1 MRNVTFDLDDQV
13 AVPESVPRSKI
24 AEVVQL
30 LGMDPN
36 DVYELTIRPH
46 AVVVMVAL
54 KTIDGA
60 SVSHPD
66 GNGVLK
72 TSCVIRIAE
81 GDDAS

>member
-1 MRNVTFDLDDQV
+1 MRNVKFDLDDQV

-36 DVYELTIRPH
+36 DVYELTIRPD

-60 SVSHPD
+60 SVSYPD

>member
-1 MRNVTFDLDDQV
+1 MRNVKFDLDDQV

-36 DVYELTIRPH
+36 DVYELTIRPD

-60 SVSHPD
+60 NVSHPD